1 MRIRKERFIVLID
14 YQVIVNLCGEM
25 ISNALPIGLTF
36 AISERLVNAFI
47 SIVTGERRIKL

>member
-1 MRIRKERFIVLID
+1 MLID